1 MIIED
6 APIVRIHSFSPIES
20 NNSSILILGTMPGKA
35 SLQAQQY
42 YAHPRNTFW
51 KIISEIIGVA
61 TVCSY
66 EAKTSSIVTAR
77 IALWDVL
84 KSCTREG
91 SLDSDIDNDSII
103 FNDFA
108 SFFNNHSHIHRV
120 CFNGA
125 KAEKLYMKHIQP
137 FVRNLSNIK
146 YICLPST
153 SPANAAT
160 SFDEKLR
167 AWKAIVC

>member
-1 MIIED
+1 MIFED
-6 APIVRIHSFSPIES
+6 TPTVRIPRFSPFES
-20 NNSSILILGTMPGKA
+20 NNSSTILLGTMPGKP
-35 SLQAQQY
+35 SLQTHQY
-42 YAHPRNTFW
+42 YEHPRNPFW
-51 KIISEIIGVA
+51 KINGEILGFA
-61 TVCSY
+61 TVCFY
-66 EAKTSSIVTAR
+66 EARTSSIVAAR

-103 FNDFA
+103 LNDFA
-108 SFFNNHSHIHRV
+108 NFFNNHSHIHRV
-120 CFNGA
+120 CFNGT
-125 KAEKLYMKHIQP
+125 KAEKLYMRHIQP
-137 FVRNLSNIK
+137 FVRNSSNIK

-167 AWKAIVC
+167 AWKAIAC